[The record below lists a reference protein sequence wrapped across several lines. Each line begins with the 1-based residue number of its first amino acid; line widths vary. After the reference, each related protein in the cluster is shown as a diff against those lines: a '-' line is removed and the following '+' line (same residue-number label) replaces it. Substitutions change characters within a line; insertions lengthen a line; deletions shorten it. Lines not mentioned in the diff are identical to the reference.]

1 MFIATLLQSP
11 RHESKVIINQL
22 INKEDVVYIY
32 THTIIYVYIYTHTME
47 YYSAILIKN
56 TEIPPFA
63 TTLMDPGGIL
73 LSEICETGERDQV
86 GREKGWSSSSP
97 IST

>member
-1 MFIATLLQSP
+1 MC
-11 RHESKVIINQL
+11 VC
-22 INKEDVVYIY
+22 VYTHTCARAH

-47 YYSAILIKN
+47 YYSPILMKN
-56 TEIPPFA
+56 TEILSFA

-86 GREKGWSSSSP
+86 GREKGWSSPSP
-97 IST
+97 MST